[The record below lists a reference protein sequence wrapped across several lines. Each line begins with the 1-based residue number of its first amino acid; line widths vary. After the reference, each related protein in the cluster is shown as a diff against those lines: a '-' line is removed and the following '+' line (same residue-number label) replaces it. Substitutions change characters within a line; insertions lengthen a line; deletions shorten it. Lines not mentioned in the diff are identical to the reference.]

1 MISYKYSEDIKYNI
15 EKLKKNLMT
24 TDNIGNDTD
33 KTVSSA
39 RQLFNEEAGKIFED
53 NIRHTLEYNY
63 DFEKMKY
70 QNTIFI
76 KRIVYNKEEIE
87 IIQNDDTELKIMG
100 KIYKFLFD
108 NKYVLSKRNY

>member
-39 RQLFNEEAGKIFED
+39 SQLFNEEAGK
-53 NIRHTLEYNY
+53 NL
-63 DFEKMKY
+63 
-70 QNTIFI
+70 
-76 KRIVYNKEEIE
+76 
-87 IIQNDDTELKIMG
+87 
-100 KIYKFLFD
+100 
-108 NKYVLSKRNY
+108 